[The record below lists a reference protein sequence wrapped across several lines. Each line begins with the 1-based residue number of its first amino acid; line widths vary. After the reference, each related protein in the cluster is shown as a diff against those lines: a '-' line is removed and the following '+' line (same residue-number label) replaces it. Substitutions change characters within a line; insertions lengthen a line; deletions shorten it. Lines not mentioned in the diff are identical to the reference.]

1 MRDDFIQGIMFSRSN
16 VVDLRRMSRSE
27 RVMYKMLATKHAL
40 RSWKA
45 KPAGHPDRSTD
56 FIAVRSGS
64 HRQKDLQTLAARFKA
79 QA

>member
-1 MRDDFIQGIMFSRSN
+1 MHDDLIQGIMFSRSN
-16 VVDLRRMSRSE
+16 HVDLRRMSRSE

-40 RSWKA
+40 RSWKV
-45 KPAGHPDRSTD
+45 KPGNHADRSTD

-64 HRQKDLQTLAARFKA
+64 NRQKDLQALTARFKS